1 MLRILT
7 SFDGSSPRDDV
18 GVRQIDEA
26 TFIVFPNYR
35 RQEGIEEECLAGSG
49 ARFSTRIQNT
59 AATAQKVTVVAD
71 WQTELYVQYRDLG
84 FVRMPGEVDWRQIP
98 GRHEKTQVTYDLTVP
113 PGITSLALYP
123 EYNYTDCCQF
133 VERHRSAG
141 VEVQSIGKSQEGRD
155 LWMLHLPSPNPRAK
169 RFVVQARDH
178 AYESAGS
185 FCVEGIMD
193 MLLSGSE
200 QSRLLR
206 REYGVYVIPMANP
219 DGVHNGMSRL
229 TSERGANLNRLI
241 TRADGA
247 HLAVRNALD
256 RVRPNVYLN
265 IHNWQVKDIDG
276 LLVIEP
282 AMAAAIMSRM
292 PDDVAHGKK
301 WFVESRQDWLKSQN
315 LTDVPET
322 SKSWKDY
329 CLDHFGAI
337 GVTAEFPWPGRT
349 PADMR
354 RTGASFLAALG
365 FSALETGGSV

>member
-26 TFIVFPNYR
+26 RFVVLPNYR

-49 ARFSTRIQNT
+49 ARFSTRIANT
-59 AATAQKVTVVAD
+59 GKIPQKITVVAD
-71 WQTELYVQYRDLG
+71 WQTELYVQHRDLG
-84 FVRMPGEVDWRQIP
+84 FVRMPSERDWRESP
-98 GRHEKTQVTYDLTVP
+98 GRHEKTLVTYELTVA
-113 PGITSLALYP
+113 PGVTSLALYP

-133 VERHRSAG
+133 VERYRSAG
-141 VEVQSIGKSQEGRD
+141 IEVRNIGKSQEGRD
-155 LWMLHLPSPNPRAK
+155 LWMLHVPSPNPQAK

-185 FCVEGIMD
+185 LCVEGIMD
-193 MLLSGSE
+193 LLLSDNE
-200 QSRLLR
+200 QSRLLH
-206 REYGVYVIPMANP
+206 REFDVYVIPMANP

-241 TRADGA
+241 TRADAA
-247 HLAVRNALD
+247 HLAVQNALD

-265 IHNWQVKDIDG
+265 IHNWQIKDIDG

-282 AMAAAIMSRM
+282 AIAAAIMARM

-315 LTDVPET
+315 LTDLLET

-337 GVTAEFPWPGRT
+337 GVTVEFPWPGRT
-349 PADMR
+349 LADMQ
-354 RTGASFLAALG
+354 RTGASIFAALG
-365 FSALETGGSV
+365 LAVLESE